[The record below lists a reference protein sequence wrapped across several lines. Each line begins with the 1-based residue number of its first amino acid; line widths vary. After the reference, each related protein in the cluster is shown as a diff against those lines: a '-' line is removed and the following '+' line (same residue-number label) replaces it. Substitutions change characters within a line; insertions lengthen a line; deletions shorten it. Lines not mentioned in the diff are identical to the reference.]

1 MTYYGAISVF
11 SDDQQEQQSV
21 AEAIRNHIP
30 GLKNLLLRRHRLN
43 VSYGSEIYWNR
54 RGRLDDENLQFLES
68 LTRDSEV
75 EILTNEH
82 SNTDGILHT
91 VSWSFLNGKSWQILD
106 EELCIDDIHVAHH
119 AGRAL
124 RGDPWSK
131 AILAKI
137 LGQLEREQGSYD
149 NVCNL
154 MSVMS
159 VFQKSHIQSSWDDL
173 VGWLEVRDFI
183 EEIDDDYCDPEAIAK
198 AISYIEKACLKTMYG
213 DESTQKRHAATI

>member
-11 SDDQQEQQSV
+11 SVDQQEQQSV
-21 AEAIRNHIP
+21 VEAIRNHIP
-30 GLKNLLLRRHRLN
+30 GLKNLLLRRHFLS
-43 VSYGSEIYWNR
+43 VSYGSEIYWNG
-54 RGRLDDENLQFLES
+54 RGNLDDENLQFLES

-82 SNTDGILHT
+82 SNSDGILHT
-91 VSWSFLNGKSWQILD
+91 VSWSFLNGKCWQILD

-124 RGDPWSK
+124 RDDPWSK
-131 AILAKI
+131 AILANI

-159 VFQKSHIQSSWDDL
+159 VIQKTQIHPSWDDL
-173 VGWLEVRDFI
+173 IGWLEVRDFI
-183 EEIDDDYCDPEAIAK
+183 EEIDDDYCDPEAIAG
-198 AISYIEKACLKTMYG
+198 AVSYIETACLKALHG
-213 DESTQKRHAATI
+213 DESTPKRHAATI